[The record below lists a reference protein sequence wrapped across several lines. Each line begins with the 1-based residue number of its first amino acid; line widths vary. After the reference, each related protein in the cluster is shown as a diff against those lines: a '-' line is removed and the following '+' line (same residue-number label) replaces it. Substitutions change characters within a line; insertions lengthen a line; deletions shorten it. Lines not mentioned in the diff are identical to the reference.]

1 MVSRYLT
8 TKIIQIVLQCSIVS
22 LTVCDLSRLKSA
34 ILVPEAMHTVTNSRV
49 KTASSLQ
56 QALYSH
62 SPSSWCSASSW
73 RVWRWPWCCEKG
85 RPRPPVRS
93 RRTSAWRCD
102 EEKIFLILPKNIC
115 YLEVECEVFPL
126 VCVGDVEGLG
136 GAVLLGAEV
145 ELLHV
150 LLGGADTDEG
160 TQLGPCNN
168 Q

>member
-1 MVSRYLT
+1 M
-8 TKIIQIVLQCSIVS
+8 
-22 LTVCDLSRLKSA
+22 
-34 ILVPEAMHTVTNSRV
+34 
-49 KTASSLQ
+49 
-56 QALYSH
+56 
-62 SPSSWCSASSW
+62 
-73 RVWRWPWCCEKG
+73 
-85 RPRPPVRS
+85 
-93 RRTSAWRCD
+93 
-102 EEKIFLILPKNIC
+102 
-115 YLEVECEVFPL
+115 ECEVFPL